1 MKNKNWERW
10 SQTILFGY
18 FLFFVKLATGVTFHL
33 KPNIKNSN
41 YNNYTP
47 ERMRHQRKTF
57 APGSDGK
64 LQTNCSHSS
73 AEDALITA
81 RTCRQLQQKKHWKKK
96 FPRIPFRLLPTAQN
110 KCLSHSEMSK
120 DLLAQGSCWIHFFN
134 VTTSDSWLSCGG
146 NGYLGWEPPLNT
158 TGRQTK
164 PQRMR
169 ARPAQTQTIMN
180 NSLELHSLKCWE
192 RFNTVDALIQI
203 WNERAFNIS
212 P

>member
-1 MKNKNWERW
+1 MWVTFW
-10 SQTILFGY
+10 SVAVQFKWKIKTENDDHRQS

-81 RTCRQLQQKKHWKKK
+81 RACRQLQQKKTLEEKASPHS
-96 FPRIPFRLLPTAQN
+96 FPA
-110 KCLSHSEMSK
+110 S
-120 DLLAQGSCWIHFFN
+120 A
-134 VTTSDSWLSCGG
+134 DSP
-146 NGYLGWEPPLNT
+146 E
-158 TGRQTK
+158 
-164 PQRMR
+164 
-169 ARPAQTQTIMN
+169 
-180 NSLELHSLKCWE
+180 
-192 RFNTVDALIQI
+192 
-203 WNERAFNIS
+203 
-212 P
+212 